1 MAEVQYIPYGTDEI
15 DYNQFLQN
23 SANEVQNY
31 VNSQPWSQK
40 RKQSFLNAYQEI
52 MNRGVIGASND
63 SGVWKIN
70 HNGDP
75 FPLETKSKRDREMYG
90 EAAYFIQQQMSR
102 IPTRQSIEA
111 KEKEEAE
118 KKKGEIPT
126 FDNKQFT
133 IGVNNLLSKEFGGRE
148 FLTSEWNDKDK
159 RGENGLRGITER
171 ANILANYLEEYS
183 NKLKPEDFN
192 FEGSAFEN
200 IDDFKAKISKAVKD
214 LRGGNPEAIKDSLN
228 KIGLVYDNY
237 FNTGG
242 DDPFT
247 TKEGYSGTYND
258 YYNNYLPNQQK
269 QKQQVE
275 IAKQKAAYDNQYK
288 RFRFF
293 GQGLVGKP
301 LTPEKSNINYLN
313 QLATKDTLNGDEQSE
328 LVGAFK
334 LAAKNG
340 ALENLSKEELAKFG
354 PGYSNRPSRLKKI
367 RDVNGIYWDSIGN
380 RIIKPYMDIEGST
393 VAFQNVLDQNNTDK
407 LKAKQKEQ
415 QTLEQQKYLSNTEWT
430 NDQWREL
437 GGIAADV
444 ASVIDPEPFSAGGLA
459 LTGTGLRTY
468 NRWKDA
474 DGFTLSDAG
483 NTAIDAGLSLLGMI
497 PVVGDAALAARVISK
512 LQKAA
517 GWIGT
522 AFAAASVPQAAKAA
536 WNKVVNGQDMSVD
549 DWRAIGN
556 VLMGATQARRIQL
569 NRAAGNAVKN
579 SRVGNTSKEKYGEVE
594 VQVNGKTE
602 KVEVDEATAKELQQ
616 AYKKAGTSKE
626 EASKALRN
634 SRKVKEQL
642 EAKRNSDGKP
652 TYTKE
657 QIENIEAPKAASG
670 SIRGRSPIQALRE
683 TRGIKILNRTV
694 SSEGSPI
701 TENSPLRVQYM
712 NNNTGFFKRGD
723 FGWNM
728 RTKGEESANNNSW
741 FRNLWQKAK
750 NPYVEI
756 PKTSTKSAET
766 PKVSTTETPKT
777 NTTKTS
783 KNVSKEIKD
792 FEQSYG
798 TSNSSSTKPI
808 TGGYNSKPANEVNAG
823 SFSMT
828 IDGKKV
834 NFKVGKR
841 ELKDI
846 NEGKITS
853 IRNRFAKQIQQMQKD
868 GVDEKDIA
876 RILEKL
882 KQRGWLKQGGTI
894 EPSLD
899 TIVENF
905 LKNYNK

>member
-63 SGVWKIN
+63 SGVWKVN

-75 FPLETKSKRDREMYG
+75 FPLETMSKRDKEMYG

-118 KKKGEIPT
+118 KKKEEIPT

-133 IGVNNLLSKEFGGRE
+133 IGINNLLSKEFGGRE

-200 IDDFKAKISKAVKD
+200 IDDFKAKISKAVED
-214 LRGGNPEAIKDSLN
+214 LRGGNPEAIKNSLN

-242 DDPFT
+242 NDPFT

-269 QKQQVE
+269 QKQQAE

-313 QLATKDTLNGDEQSE
+313 QLAAKDTLNGDEQSE

-354 PGYSNRPSRLKKI
+354 PGYSNRPGRLKKI
-367 RDVNGIYWDSIGN
+367 RNVNGIYWDSIGN
-380 RIIKPYMDIEGST
+380 RIIKPYMNIEGST
-393 VAFQNVLDQNNTDK
+393 VDFQNVLDQNNTDK
-407 LKAKQKEQ
+407 IKQKQLTTPRGNGTELTDADIRDITATVADLASLVNPEIITGTATALGASALRTWNNVESKGWWD
-415 QTLEQQKYLSNTEWT
+415 TLTDWKTWADWGT
-430 NDQWREL
+430 GAL
-437 GGIAADV
+437 GGT
-444 ASVIDPEPFSAGGLA
+444 P
-459 LTGTGLRTY
+459 
-468 NRWKDA
+468 
-474 DGFTLSDAG
+474 
-483 NTAIDAGLSLLGMI
+483 LLGDASSLVKFARGFGKLMTI
-497 PVVGDAALAARVISK
+497 PAIYTAVVS
-512 LQKAA
+512 
-517 GWIGT
+517 T
-522 AFAAASVPQAAKAA
+522 PEAKAA
-536 WNKVVNGQDMSVD
+536 WDKIDFDNLTESLKRLTPEDYH
-549 DWRAIGN
+549 AISN
-556 VLMGATQARRIQL
+556 VLVGALAGKNYLKGNLAERAVLEHSGTNIKAKTKRREIL
-569 NRAAGNAVKN
+569 N
-579 SRVGNTSKEKYGEVE
+579 KYGITRTKPSTEKESVSTLK
-594 VQVNGKTE
+594 VQKKGKNGKVEE
-602 KVEVDEATAKELQQ
+602 KEIEL
-616 AYKKAGTSKE
+616 
-626 EASKALRN
+626 
-634 SRKVKEQL
+634 
-642 EAKRNSDGKP
+642 
-652 TYTKE
+652 TKE
-657 QIENIEAPKAASG
+657 QK
-670 SIRGRSPIQALRE
+670 E
-683 TRGIKILNRTV
+683 TLQKTKP
-694 SSEGSPI
+694 SEV
-701 TENSPLRVQYM
+701 TE
-712 NNNTGFFKRGD
+712 
-723 FGWNM
+723 
-728 RTKGEESANNNSW
+728 
-741 FRNLWQKAK
+741 KAK
-750 NPYVEI
+750 EMLGDKIPEGYKVEI
-756 PKTSTKSAET
+756 NKSKINSVRSYLGKGNSNIFGTKNQDVKTTNDFENWLNNRSTWDQYKPWSLGTNSNLRRIYNNKGFNIQNNKEEPKSQSTETSQKLLEGPKTST
-766 PKVSTTETPKT
+766 TEAPKT

>member
-63 SGVWKIN
+63 SGVWRVN

-75 FPLETKSKRDREMYG
+75 FPLETMSKRDREMYG
-90 EAAYFIQQQMSR
+90 EAAYFIRQQMSR

-118 KKKGEIPT
+118 KKKEEIPA
-126 FDNKQFT
+126 FNNKQFT

-183 NKLKPEDFN
+183 NKLKSEDFN

-269 QKQQVE
+269 QKQQAE
-275 IAKQKAAYDNQYK
+275 IAKQKAVYDNQYK

-301 LTPEKSNINYLN
+301 LTPEKSNLDYLN
-313 QLATKDTLNGDEQSE
+313 QLAAKDTLNGDEQSE

-354 PGYSNRPSRLKKI
+354 PGYSNRPGRLKKI
-367 RDVNGIYWDSIGN
+367 NGLNGLYWDSIGN
-380 RIIKPYMDIEGST
+380 RIIKPYMNTEGS
-393 VAFQNVLDQNNTDK
+393 ANFQNVLDQNNVDK

-468 NRWKDA
+468 NRWNDA

-517 GWIGT
+517 GWIGA

-536 WNKVVNGQDMSVD
+536 WNKVINGQDMSVD

-594 VQVNGKTE
+594 VQINGKTE

-634 SRKVKEQL
+634 SRKIKEQL
-642 EAKRNSDGKP
+642 EAKKNSDGKP
-652 TYTKE
+652 AYTKE

-694 SSEGSPI
+694 SSEGSPV

-712 NNNTGFFKRGD
+712 NNNTGLFKRGD

-756 PKTSTKSAET
+756 PKTSTKSTET
-766 PKVSTTETPKT
+766 PKVSTTETPKE
-777 NTTKTS
+777 TKKTITKEQAS
-783 KNVSKEIKD
+783 KLKENINNKKD
-792 FEQSYG
+792 
-798 TSNSSSTKPI
+798 I
-808 TGGYNSKPANEVNAG
+808 
-823 SFSMT
+823 
-828 IDGKKV
+828 
-834 NFKVGKR
+834 R
-841 ELKDI
+841 ELKEFKNKPVNTSNLELQPGEI
-846 NEGKITS
+846 KIGDTT
-853 IRNRFAKQIQQMQKD
+853 IKVTKKQIDKISGNKEEVKKLREGFKKTMEKQLSKVKTKEKIKRIKD
-868 GVDEKDIA
+868 ALQEAK
-876 RILEKL
+876 KL
-882 KQRGWLKQGGTI
+882 GWRKHGGTI

-905 LKNYNK
+905 LNNNNK